1 MADNSSEDDM
11 TSVIDFT
18 INDCKEQHSSKA
30 KAHQSSR
37 EERPINECWII
48 M

>member
-1 MADNSSEDDM
+1 MADNSSEDDT

-30 KAHQSSR
+30 KAHQSLR
-37 EERPINECWII
+37 KERPIYEYWII